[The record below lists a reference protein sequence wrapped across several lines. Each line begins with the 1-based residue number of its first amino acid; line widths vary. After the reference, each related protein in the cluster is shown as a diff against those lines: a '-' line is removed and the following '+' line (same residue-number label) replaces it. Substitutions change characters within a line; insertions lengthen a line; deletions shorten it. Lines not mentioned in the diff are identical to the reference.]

1 MRDERYAARDERSGI
16 RDRPCLPRGM
26 GRAHTWTMRKLVP
39 PLVLVA
45 VWGFTFAV
53 FDHLP
58 PEIAT
63 HWNLWGE
70 PDGWSSRALGAT
82 MLPAIL
88 TAMFVLFT
96 WFVPRVDPRGESYA
110 AFQATYDILVAATL
124 AALGAVHVVV
134 LGVALGWD
142 VTIARAVPLVVGAL
156 FVVIGILMPRV
167 RPNWFI
173 GIRTPW
179 TLSSDRVWERSHRV
193 GGPLLVLG
201 GLCIAASALA
211 RGEWSLA
218 LMLAGVIG
226 SSLAAIGYSYW
237 AWRQESRRAGDD
249 GSR

>member
-1 MRDERYAARDERSGI
+1 
-16 RDRPCLPRGM
+16 
-26 GRAHTWTMRKLVP
+26 MRKLVP
-39 PLVLVA
+39 PLVLLA

-53 FDHLP
+53 FERLP
-58 PEIAT
+58 AEIAT

-70 PDGWSSRALGAT
+70 PDGWSSRAVGASI
-82 MLPAIL
+82 LPAIL

-96 WFVPRVDPRGESYA
+96 WVVPRVDPRGESYA

-142 VTIARAVPLVVGAL
+142 VTIAGAIPLVVGAL
-156 FVVIGILMPRV
+156 FVVIGALMPRV

-218 LMLAGVIG
+218 LMLAGVVG
-226 SSLAAIGYSYW
+226 SSVAAIGYSYW
-237 AWRQESRRAGDD
+237 AWRQETRGER
-249 GSR
+249 GSAKS

>member
-1 MRDERYAARDERSGI
+1 
-16 RDRPCLPRGM
+16 
-26 GRAHTWTMRKLVP
+26 MRKLVP
-39 PLVLVA
+39 PLVLIA

-53 FDHLP
+53 FDRLP
-58 PEIAT
+58 AEIAT

-70 PDGWSSRALGAT
+70 PDGWSSRAVGAT
-82 MLPAIL
+82 ILPAIL
-88 TAMFVLFT
+88 TVMFVLFT

-142 VTIARAVPLVVGAL
+142 VTIAGAIPLVVGAL
-156 FVVIGILMPRV
+156 FVVIGVLMPRV

-218 LMLAGVIG
+218 LMLAGVVG
-226 SSLAAIGYSYW
+226 SSVAAIGYSYW
-237 AWRQESRRAGDD
+237 AWRQETRGEG
-249 GSR
+249 GSAKS